1 MCGIPMIPPTDYT
14 KGRRLTFEQAVAHV
28 GGMDN
33 LISNEGWRM
42 IDNNRRDYIW
52 KYPERG
58 YCTYCHQDVG
68 DMKATHNAEVTCPC
82 CGRKVRFKHEARGH
96 SRIFEQFCLYEWRK
110 SAIDPEAVVLTA
122 AHVWRD
128 SSRDHPEREPLHT
141 HASAIYVFRPGMAVT
156 VFKNHHWNRDEAE
169 YWDRIDSCA
178 PDHTEYMGG
187 KMDIVQDYGSFL
199 HAIEGTRIGRLFN
212 LLNPRSRERHTLE
225 LDAIASCAKRPWL
238 EYLAKAGQTD
248 LAARLM
254 RMRSIPREVVP
265 NQRAKTPRA
274 LLNLT
279 EAQWHEVR
287 RDGISLTV
295 DMLKCLSM
303 LRAMGFGD
311 MHMAEVLE
319 LMKDPSAPWHLE
331 LLAPTK
337 PTMRRTPHATDTL
350 CDILATGRV
359 PDKLRRKILRRAL
372 RDLRHAS
379 EWRDYFEQLRRLGE
393 DLTDTALCL
402 PKDMQAMHQRMT
414 ERENALR
421 REALAKLEAKRNA
434 AEAARNRVFA
444 AKRLPKL
451 RKDYCFHAHGLVLR
465 PFESVSE
472 VQAEGRTLHI
482 CIGSYAERYMEGG
495 TVICCLR
502 REEEPDTPWRAVE
515 FSAATGK
522 LVQDRGA
529 HNDTRG
535 GIEPGTQK
543 QLRLFWAAFERRKA
557 HGRIERTA

>member
-1 MCGIPMIPPTDYT
+1 M
-14 KGRRLTFEQAVAHV
+14 TFEQAVAHV

-33 LISNEGWRM
+33 LISAEGRHM
-42 IDNNRRDYIW
+42 IDVHRKDYIW
-52 KYPERG
+52 KYPGHG
-58 YCTYCHQDVG
+58 YCTYCGGDVG
-68 DMKATHNAEVTCPC
+68 DMKAKHNADVTCPR
-82 CGRKVRFKHEARGH
+82 CGREVRFKHEARGH

-110 SAIDPEAVVLTA
+110 SLIDPEAVVLTA

-128 SSRDHPEREPLHT
+128 SSRDNPEREPLHT

-156 VFKNHHWNRDEAE
+156 VYKNHHWNRDEAH
-169 YWDRIDSCA
+169 YWTRVDSCA

-187 KMDIVQDYGSFL
+187 RMDIVQDYGSFL
-199 HAIEGTRIGRLFN
+199 HAIGGTRIGKLFA

-225 LDAIASCAKRPWL
+225 LDAIASCARRPWL

-254 RMRSIPREVVP
+254 RWRNIPREVVP
-265 NQRAKTPRA
+265 NQRGRTPRA
-274 LLNLT
+274 LLGLT

-287 RDGISLTV
+287 RDGISLTA
-295 DMLKCLSM
+295 DTLKCLSM
-303 LRAMGFGD
+303 LRSMGFGD
-311 MHMAEVLE
+311 MHMAELME

-331 LLAPTK
+331 TLAPTK
-337 PTMRRTPHATDTL
+337 PTKRRTPHATDTL

-379 EWRDYFEQLRRLGE
+379 EWRDYFAQLRRLGE

-402 PKDMQAMHQRMT
+402 PRDMRAMHQRMI

-421 REALAKLEAKRNA
+421 AEAAAKAEAKRNA
-434 AEAARNRVFA
+434 EEARRTRVFA
-444 AKRLPKL
+444 DKRLPKL

-482 CIGSYAERYMEGG
+482 CIGSYAERYMDGG

-543 QLRLFWAAFERRKA
+543 QLKLFWAAFERRKT

>member
-1 MCGIPMIPPTDYT
+1 MCGIPMEPPADYT
-14 KGRRLTFEQAVAHV
+14 EGKRLTFKQAVAHV

-33 LISNEGWRM
+33 LISAEGRHM
-42 IDNNRRDYIW
+42 IDVHRKDYIW
-52 KYPERG
+52 KYPGHG
-58 YCTYCHQDVG
+58 YCTYCGEDVG
-68 DMKATHNAEVTCPC
+68 DMKAKHNADVTCPR
-82 CGRKVRFKHEARGH
+82 CGREVRFKHEARGH

-110 SAIDPEAVVLTA
+110 SVIDPETVVLTA

-128 SSRDHPEREPLHT
+128 SSRDRPEQEPLHT

-156 VFKNHHWNRDEAE
+156 VFKNHHWHLDEAK
-169 YWDRIDSCA
+169 YWDRINSVA

-187 KMDIVQDYGSFL
+187 RMDIVQDYGSFL
-199 HAIEGTRIGRLFN
+199 NAIEGTRIGKLYA

-225 LDAIASCAKRPWL
+225 LDAVASCAKRPWM

-248 LAARLM
+248 LAAKLM
-254 RMRSIPREVVP
+254 RWRSIPRKVVP
-265 NQRAKTPRA
+265 NQRAKSPRA

-303 LRAMGFGD
+303 LRDMGFGGI
-311 MHMAEVLE
+311 HMAELQE

-331 LLAPTK
+331 TLAPTE
-337 PTMRRTPHATDTL
+337 TRARWAADTL
-350 CDILATGRV
+350 WDILTTGRV
-359 PDKLRRKILRRAL
+359 PEKLRRKILRRAL
-372 RDLRHAS
+372 KDLRHAS
-379 EWRDYFEQLRRLGE
+379 EWRDYFAQLRRLGE

-402 PKDMQAMHQRMT
+402 PKDMHAMHQRMI

-421 REALAKLEAKRNA
+421 AEAVVKAEAKLNA
-434 AEAARNRVFA
+434 AEAARVRVFA

-451 RKDYCFHAHGLVLR
+451 RKDYYFHAHGLVLR

-472 VQAEGRTLHI
+472 VHAEGRTLHI
-482 CIGSYAERYMEGG
+482 CIGSYAERYMDGG

-502 REEEPDTPWRAVE
+502 REEEPDVPWRAVE
-515 FSAATGK
+515 FSTQTGK
-522 LVQDRGA
+522 MVQDRGE